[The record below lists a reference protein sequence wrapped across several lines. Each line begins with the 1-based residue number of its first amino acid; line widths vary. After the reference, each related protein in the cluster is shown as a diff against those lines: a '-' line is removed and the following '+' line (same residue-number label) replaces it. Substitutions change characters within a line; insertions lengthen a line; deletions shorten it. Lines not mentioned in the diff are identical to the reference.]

1 MTGMLI
7 SLWRPSFMINGALS
21 AKLWSK
27 TWKLYAS
34 RPARASGVRPPSS
47 GFQLKSLASSPRPL
61 TFGLQS
67 LASGLRPPAFGL
79 LSLASGLRP
88 LAFGVR
94 PFSFRPPASLR
105 AGREGGMHV
114 EKIRSIEISISGCWC
129 SAFLSKQFSPNIFC
143 FSIRFFFPPHLQ
155 VAGAVTRL
163 TVYRA
168 ISHFILRPEDF
179 QPFVI

>member
-1 MTGMLI
+1 MLLGRLEPRAFGLRPLAF
-7 SLWRPSFMINGALS
+7 SLE
-21 AKLWSK
+21 
-27 TWKLYAS
+27 
-34 RPARASGVRPPSS
+34 
-47 GFQLKSLASSPRPL
+47 SLASGPRPL
-61 TFGLQS
+61 TFGIQS

-79 LSLASGLRP
+79 LSLASGLRL
-88 LAFGVR
+88 LAFGLR

-129 SAFLSKQFSPNIFC
+129 SAFLSKQFSLNIFC
-143 FSIRFFFPPHLQ
+143 FSILFFPPHLQ

-168 ISHFILRPEDF
+168 VSH
-179 QPFVI
+179 